1 MSPISM
7 TNAPDGTQ
15 LATYRW
21 AVGHN
26 TGHGRAVYL
35 LHGLSEY
42 AGRYEHVA
50 GWLNAR
56 GWQVGAHDH
65 RGHGRSG
72 GQRATLR
79 RPEDLILDA
88 EQQIRAYTQETGTS
102 PVLLGHSMG
111 GLVAAHIALRGNVE
125 LAGLVMVSPAMRL
138 HITKSQRLLA
148 KAMNAIAPNL
158 RIRHFRRQPKL
169 SHDQAATD
177 TYLSDPLVNRVITPR
192 LAQFIEAGGPG
203 AIHCAAVLAVRTL
216 LLVAGDDQVV
226 DSAGSREFANAAPPG
241 KLALR
246 WYDNAWHELLNE
258 TAEIAN
264 PVYAD
269 LDAWL
274 ADM

>member
-1 MSPISM
+1 M
-7 TNAPDGTQ
+7 TDAPDGTQ

-21 AVGHN
+21 GLPSHAGP
-26 TGHGRAVYL
+26 GQRSVYL

-72 GQRATLR
+72 GNRATLR
-79 RPEDLILDA
+79 HQDDLITDA
-88 EQQIRAYTQETGTS
+88 EQQILAYTAETGRA

-111 GLVAAHIALRGNVE
+111 GLVAAHVALRGKVE
-125 LAGLVMVSPAMRL
+125 LAALVLSSPALRL
-138 HITKSQRLLA
+138 KLTAGQRIKLA
-148 KAMNAIAPNL
+148 LVKTLAPNL
-158 RIRHFRRQPKL
+158 RLAHGERQPKL
-169 SHDQAATD
+169 SHDQAVVDA
-177 TYLSDPLVNRVITPR
+177 YLSDPLVNRVITGR
-192 LAQFIEAGGPG
+192 LAAFLTERGQP
-203 AIHCAAVLAVRTL
+203 AIDAAHTLRWRTL
-216 LLVAGDDQVV
+216 MLVAGDDQIV
-226 DSAGSREFANAAPPG
+226 DSTGSRLFAHGAAPG

-246 WYDNAWHELLNE
+246 WYDHAWHEVLNE
-258 TAEIAN
+258 TPEIAN

-274 ADM
+274 QQI